1 MGDWSLLGNILEEVN
16 EHSTVIGRIWLT
28 VLFIFRILILGTAA
42 EFVWGDEQS
51 DYVCNTKQPGCENVC
66 YDEAFPISHI
76 RLWVLHI
83 VFVSTPSLVYIGHA
97 VHHVHMEEKRKE
109 METVEIQHQQDLNS
123 KQFAVTAGRETVQMT
138 KDTSADGSKNFRLE
152 GTLLCTYICHIIFK
166 ILFEVGFIV
175 GQYFLY
181 GFNILPLYKCSRW
194 PCPNTVDCFV
204 SRPTEKTIF
213 IIFMLAVAC
222 VSLILNIVEIV
233 HLCLKK
239 ISYVCC
245 QTASAQ
251 VETLAF
257 PERSLPFLLSPAFH
271 KPKGYR
277 QLEEDRKEGE
287 VAHIYPLAEAGI
299 EEEQIFSLSQQVE
312 QKTKNEVVVPT
323 APPLEESVIYD
334 KKIPAFTEA
343 TKTFLELP
351 TPEEENFRKGDEV
364 DTSILMIPLHVGQ
377 GKRSKKECME
387 ETQPIGD
394 MKQRDVQQTIGDQ
407 VRNDKV
413 TKNQM
418 DVEIKTGQSGSEVDK
433 VLEDFEVVVEDPEK
447 ANGLGV
453 LEQVRENV
461 EDVGE
466 LPQNAETV
474 VEVPENVLED
484 FEVVVEDPEK
494 ADGLGVLGQV
504 RENVEDV
511 GELPEIAET
520 VVEVPGNVGES
531 VDLSEKVKEVV
542 GVPENFEAVV
552 EVPEDNVDIL
562 ENIEEVVGVPENVE
576 ENVDVPENIEEY
588 VEVPENFEA
597 VVEVPENFEDNV
609 DILENIE
616 EVVGVPEN
624 VEENVDVPENI
635 EYVEVP
641 ENVETVVEEPENVEE
656 NVFVPQNI
664 EKVVEV
670 PEYVEEV
677 VEVPEKFEEVVG
689 VPKNFEAVVEDPENV
704 EDNVDIPQNIEEVVE
719 VLEKFEEVVGVP
731 KNFEAVVEDPENVED
746 NVDIPQNIEEVVEV
760 PEKFEEVVE
769 VPENIEEVVEVLDK
783 FEEVVGVPKN
793 FEAVVEDPENVE
805 DNVDI
810 PQNIEEVVEVPENV
824 EEVVE
829 VPENIEE
836 VVELPKNVEEVVTK
850 KFNKVVKTPENNDLG
865 SEFPEN
871 VYEIVHVHEN
881 IKKLVEDLEN
891 PEKFVDVP
899 EKIED
904 LANIHENIEDPENTE
919 MFEELVEFQTEY
931 LVSKELTN
939 TDALTDDSQGFSLEE
954 EKSVA
959 RLRKEKSLEVILSV
973 WEDDVSREIKRSDIP
988 EGAEETLNLELS
1000 AEGPKI
1006 ENSSKVESIKDGV
1019 STKEVVDFAD
1029 AVDTGNLFKMGNPEE
1044 VKSPEDQDIG
1054 ENTGDTEIVES
1065 LELEARLPEMQMLK
1079 DTISVPSLIPLELG
1093 ATGTVEDT
1101 RAVSCLRT
1109 GSSRARSDDLTI

>member
-76 RLWVLHI
+76 RLWVLQI
-83 VFVSTPSLVYIGHA
+83 IFVSTPSLVYIGHA

-109 METVEIQHQQDLNS
+109 MENVEIQHQQEINS

-138 KDTSADGSKNFRLE
+138 KDTSTDGSKNFRLE

-213 IIFMLAVAC
+213 IIFMLVVAC
-222 VSLILNIVEIV
+222 VSLLLNIVEII
-233 HLCLKK
+233 HLCVKK

-257 PERSLPFLLSPAFH
+257 NERSLPFLLSPAFH

-287 VAHIYPLAEAGI
+287 VAHIYPLAEAGV
-299 EEEQIFSLSQQVE
+299 EEEQIYSLSQQVE
-312 QKTKNEVVVPT
+312 QKTKKEVVVPT
-323 APPLEESVIYD
+323 APPVEESVIYD
-334 KKIPAFTEA
+334 KKIPAFTEV

-351 TPEEENFRKGDEV
+351 TTEEEKFRKEDEV
-364 DTSILMIPLHVGQ
+364 DASILMIPLHVGQ
-377 GKRSKKECME
+377 GKRSKKECIE

-394 MKQRDVQQTIGDQ
+394 MKQRDVQQTIGDL

-413 TKNQM
+413 TEHQM
-418 DVEIKTGQSGSEVDK
+418 DVEIKTGQSGSE
-433 VLEDFEVVVEDPEK
+433 DFEVIVEDPEK

-453 LEQVRENV
+453 LGQVRENV

-466 LPQNAETV
+466 LPENAETV

-494 ADGLGVLGQV
+494 ANGLGVLGQV
-504 RENVEDV
+504 RDNVEDI
-511 GELPEIAET
+511 GELPENTET
-520 VVEVPGNVGES
+520 VVEVPENVGES
-531 VDLSEKVKEVV
+531 LDISEKVKEVV
-542 GVPENFEAVV
+542 RVPENFEAVV
-552 EVPEDNVDIL
+552 EVPEIFEDNVDIL
-562 ENIEEVVGVPENVE
+562 ENIDKVVGVPENVETVVKEPENVE

-588 VEVPENFEA
+588 VEE
-597 VVEVPENFEDNV
+597 
-609 DILENIE
+609 
-616 EVVGVPEN
+616 PEN
-624 VEENVDVPENI
+624 VETVVKEPENIEENVDVPENI
-635 EYVEVP
+635 EEYVEAP
-641 ENVETVVEEPENVEE
+641 ENVETVVKEPENIEE
-656 NVFVPQNI
+656 NVFVPQHI

-677 VEVPEKFEEVVG
+677 VEVPEKVEKVVGVPEYVKEVVEVPEKVEKVVG
-689 VPKNFEAVVEDPENV
+689 VPKNFDEVVEEPENF

-719 VLEKFEEVVGVP
+719 
-731 KNFEAVVEDPENVED
+731 
-746 NVDIPQNIEEVVEV
+746 I
-760 PEKFEEVVE
+760 
-769 VPENIEEVVEVLDK
+769 
-783 FEEVVGVPKN
+783 
-793 FEAVVEDPENVE
+793 
-805 DNVDI
+805 
-810 PQNIEEVVEVPENV
+810 PENV

-836 VVELPKNVEEVVTK
+836 VVELPKNAEDVVKVVENFEPELPKKVEEVVTK
-850 KFNKVVKTPENNDLG
+850 KFKKVVKTPENNDLG
-865 SEFPEN
+865 SEIPEN
-871 VYEIVHVHEN
+871 VYEFVHVQEN

-904 LANIHENIEDPENTE
+904 LVNIHENIIKLVEDPENTE
-919 MFEELVEFQTEY
+919 MSVEFVELQTEY

-939 TDALTDDSQGFSLEE
+939 TDELTDDSQSFSLEE
-954 EKSVA
+954 EKSVDHS
-959 RLRKEKSLEVILSV
+959 RKEKPLEVILSV
-973 WEDDVSREIKRSDIP
+973 WEEDVSREIKRSDIP

-1006 ENSSKVESIKDGV
+1006 ENSSKVESIEDGV

-1044 VKSPEDQDIG
+1044 VKSPEVQDIG
-1054 ENTGDTEIVES
+1054 ENTGDTGIVES
-1065 LELEARLPEMQMLK
+1065 LELEVRLPEMQMLK

-1093 ATGTVEDT
+1093 ATGTVEDAS
-1101 RAVSCLRT
+1101 AVSGLRT